1 MTNPAAFRF
10 EIEAR
15 DGNSRARAGRLVTAH
30 GVVETPVFMPVG
42 TAATVKAM
50 PGEWLEAAEAQ
61 LLLAN
66 TYHLLL
72 RPGPEAVAELGG
84 LHRFMGWRRALLT
97 DSGGFQV
104 FSLDQLRRVTEEG
117 VTFRSH
123 LDGSEQFLSP
133 ERAVEVQA
141 MLGADITMA
150 LDECLAYPA
159 SHEKARESM
168 ELTLRWARRSL
179 KAWEDIAS
187 GAKARG
193 KVEQATAGLKAGPD
207 NGPDA
212 GPDDGPD
219 NGPEAGSDDEPPSA
233 ASRKLRGISVRR
245 GGLRKA
251 GGGESAELAGLKA
264 RPATNT
270 YEGQALFGIVQ
281 GGTYADLRR
290 ECARRLVEMD
300 FPGYAIGGLAVGE
313 PAALSYEMTEVAEA
327 ELPAEKPRYLMGVG
341 YPHDLLEYVRR
352 GVDLMDCV
360 LPTRNARNAYLFTW
374 AGRLHVRN
382 AAFARDP
389 RPVDERCACPV
400 CRRYSRAY
408 LRHLFNAG
416 EMLAAILATCHN
428 LYFYLD
434 IMRRIRRGIREGT
447 LEALAK
453 QLEATKGTVE
463 P

>member
-1 MTNPAAFRF
+1 MASSTGFRF
-10 EIEAR
+10 EVVAR
-15 DGNSRARAGRLVTAH
+15 DAGSRARLGRLTTAH

-50 PGEWLEAAEAQ
+50 PQEWLESLDAQ

-72 RPGPEAVAELGG
+72 RPGPEAIAELGG

-104 FSLDQLRRVTEEG
+104 FSLDELRKVSEEG

-123 LDGSEQFLSP
+123 LDGSKQFLSP

-141 MLGADITMA
+141 ALGADLIMA
-150 LDECLAYPA
+150 FDECLAYPA
-159 SHEKARESM
+159 SHEKARQSM
-168 ELTLRWARRSL
+168 ELTLRWARRSQNAFKEL
-179 KAWEDIAS
+179 TSA
-187 GAKARG
+187 AKAER
-193 KVEQATAGLKAGPD
+193 KEPAESAGLKPRPD
-207 NGPDA
+207 
-212 GPDDGPD
+212 
-219 NGPEAGSDDEPPSA
+219 ET
-233 ASRKLRGISVRR
+233 RLRS
-245 GGLRKA
+245 
-251 GGGESAELAGLKA
+251 
-264 RPATNT
+264 
-270 YEGQALFGIVQ
+270 QAMFGIVQ

-290 ECARRLVEMD
+290 ECARRLVEMG

-313 PAALSYEMTEVAEA
+313 PAALSYEMTEVTEA
-327 ELPAEKPRYLMGVG
+327 ELPQERPRYLMGVG

-374 AGRLHVRN
+374 SGRLHIRN
-382 AAFARDP
+382 AAYSRDP
-389 RPVDERCACPV
+389 GPVDERCACPV

-428 LYFYLD
+428 LFFYLD

-447 LEALAK
+447 LDALAT
-453 QLEATKGTVE
+453 QLEATQATVE

>member
-1 MTNPAAFRF
+1 MAKSPEFRF
-10 EIEAR
+10 DVVAR
-15 DGNSRARAGRLVTAH
+15 DAGSRARLGRLTTAH
-30 GVVETPVFMPVG
+30 GVVATPVFMPVG

-50 PGEWLEAAEAQ
+50 PPEWLESLDAQ

-72 RPGPEAVAELGG
+72 RPGPEAIAELGG

-104 FSLDQLRRVTEEG
+104 FSLDELRKVSEEG

-123 LDGSEQFLSP
+123 LDGSKQFLSP

-141 MLGADITMA
+141 ALGADLIMA
-150 LDECLAYPA
+150 FDECLAYPA
-159 SHEKARESM
+159 SHEKARQSM
-168 ELTLRWARRSL
+168 ELTLRWARRSQTAL
-179 KAWEDIAS
+179 WRSE
-187 GAKARG
+187 
-193 KVEQATAGLKAGPD
+193 VEKQT
-207 NGPDA
+207 
-212 GPDDGPD
+212 
-219 NGPEAGSDDEPPSA
+219 
-233 ASRKLRGISVRR
+233 
-245 GGLRKA
+245 
-251 GGGESAELAGLKA
+251 
-264 RPATNT
+264 
-270 YEGQALFGIVQ
+270 LFGIVQ

-290 ECARRLVEMD
+290 ECARRLVEMG

-313 PAALSYEMTEVAEA
+313 PAALSYEMTEVTEA
-327 ELPAEKPRYLMGVG
+327 ELPQERPRYLMGVG

-374 AGRLHVRN
+374 SGRLHIRN
-382 AAFARDP
+382 AAYSRDP
-389 RPVDERCACPV
+389 GPVDERCACPV

-428 LYFYLD
+428 LFFYLD

-447 LEALAK
+447 LDILAT
-453 QLEATKGTVE
+453 QLEATQATVE

>member
-15 DGNSRARAGRLVTAH
+15 DPRSRARAGRLVTAH
-30 GVVETPVFMPVG
+30 GAVETPVFMPVG

-50 PGEWLEAAEAQ
+50 PAEWLESLDAQ

-72 RPGPEAVAELGG
+72 RPGPEAVAGLGG

-104 FSLDQLRRVTEEG
+104 FSLDELREVSEEG
-117 VTFRSH
+117 VAFRSH
-123 LDGSEQFLSP
+123 LDGSKQFLSP
-133 ERAVEVQA
+133 ERAVEVQL
-141 MLGADITMA
+141 MLGADILMA

-168 ELTLRWARRSL
+168 ELTLRWAERSQ
-179 KAWEDIAS
+179 KAF
-187 GAKARG
+187 R
-193 KVEQATAGLKAGPD
+193 EQ
-207 NGPDA
+207 
-212 GPDDGPD
+212 
-219 NGPEAGSDDEPPSA
+219 PSA
-233 ASRKLRGISVRR
+233 A
-245 GGLRKA
+245 KA
-251 GGGESAELAGLKA
+251 GGKSTAEAARLKPCPDEA
-264 RPATNT
+264 RLHWPV
-270 YEGQALFGIVQ
+270 LFGIVQ
-281 GGTYADLRR
+281 GGMYADLRR
-290 ECARRLVEMD
+290 ECARRLAEME

-313 PAALSYEMTEVAEA
+313 PAALSYEMTEVTEA
-327 ELPAEKPRYLMGVG
+327 ELPEEKPRYLMGVG

-374 AGRLHVRN
+374 SGRLHVRN
-382 AAFARDP
+382 AAYARDP
-389 RPVDERCACPV
+389 RPLDDRCACPV

-447 LEALAK
+447 LDALAAE
-453 QLEATKGTVE
+453 LETTKETVE
-463 P
+463 D

>member
-1 MTNPAAFRF
+1 MFRF
-10 EIEAR
+10 EILAKDAR
-15 DGNSRARAGRLVTAH
+15 SRARAGRLATAH
-30 GVVETPVFMPVG
+30 GVVETPAFMPVG

-50 PGEWLEAAEAQ
+50 PAEWLEALDAQ

-104 FSLDQLRRVTEEG
+104 FSLDELREVSEEG
-117 VTFRSH
+117 VAFRSH
-123 LDGSEQFLSP
+123 LDGSRQFLSP
-133 ERAVEVQA
+133 ERAVEVQR
-141 MLGADITMA
+141 MLGADIIMA

-168 ELTLRWARRSL
+168 ELTLRWARRSITTR
-179 KAWEDIAS
+179 W
-187 GAKARG
+187 RG
-193 KVEQATAGLKAGPD
+193 EVEGP
-207 NGPDA
+207 
-212 GPDDGPD
+212 
-219 NGPEAGSDDEPPSA
+219 
-233 ASRKLRGISVRR
+233 
-245 GGLRKA
+245 
-251 GGGESAELAGLKA
+251 
-264 RPATNT
+264 
-270 YEGQALFGIVQ
+270 ALFGIVQ

-313 PAALSYEMTEVAEA
+313 PAALSYEMTEVTEA
-327 ELPAEKPRYLMGVG
+327 ELPPERPRYLMGVG
-341 YPHDLLEYVRR
+341 YPHDLVEYVRR

-374 AGRLHVRN
+374 SGRLHVRN

-434 IMRRIRRGIREGT
+434 LMRRIRRAIGEGT
-447 LEALAK
+447 LDALAQ
-453 QLEATKGTVE
+453 QLEATKRTVE